1 MLSMNY
7 CLKNIFFP
15 LPAQE
20 DTANAVYDIYH
31 GKPGEIKIMPLL
43 WVCMIP
49 VPVEFLW
56 DRMFLLTQSSG
67 SLTQLYLM
75 VNGSVVTKYHY

>member
-7 CLKNIFFP
+7 CLKNILFP

-31 GKPGEIKIMPLL
+31 GKPGETKIMPLTS
-43 WVCMIP
+43 MIP
-49 VPVEFLW
+49 
-56 DRMFLLTQSSG
+56 
-67 SLTQLYLM
+67 
-75 VNGSVVTKYHY
+75 